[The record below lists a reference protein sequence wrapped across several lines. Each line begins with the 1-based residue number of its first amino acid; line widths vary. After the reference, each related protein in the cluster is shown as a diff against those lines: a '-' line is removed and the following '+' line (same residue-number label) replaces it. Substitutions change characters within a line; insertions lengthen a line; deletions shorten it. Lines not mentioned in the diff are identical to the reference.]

1 VGVPEGSVA
10 LYRVCLEVAS
20 DGTCMAHVPELAG
33 CFAVGSTREEA
44 LERLRRSIT
53 EYLTWLAGH
62 GETGAPSAETA
73 EVEIELAEEVS
84 TAGSYPRE
92 PGEPLAF
99 FAADEEPLSHHDL
112 QTALRLMER
121 ARSDL
126 LEFLRG
132 APDELL
138 HWRPRPDEWSVAET
152 LLHMAQAEASYIA
165 RLEEQSEPT
174 PFPQLAAIRS
184 WAYHRLGRLTEPEL
198 SRVTSHCG
206 EKWSARKVLR
216 RFLEHDREH
225 TAYIHGLLARYRR
238 NSAGK

>member
-1 VGVPEGSVA
+1 MLGGSLA
-10 LYRVCLEVAS
+10 LYRVCLEVAT

-44 LERLRRSIT
+44 LESLRRAVA

-62 GETGAPSAETA
+62 GEAAAPSAETA
-73 EVEIELAEEVS
+73 DVEIEVAEEVAS
-84 TAGSYPRE
+84 AGSYPLG

-99 FAADEEPLSHHDL
+99 FAADEEPMSYNDL
-112 QTALRLMER
+112 QTAVRLMEH
-121 ARSDL
+121 ARRDL

-132 APDELL
+132 VPDDLL
-138 HWRPRPDEWSVAET
+138 HWRPAPDKWSIADT
-152 LLHMAQAEASYIA
+152 LLHMAYAEASYVA

-198 SRVTSHCG
+198 SRVTSHRE

-225 TAYIHGLLARYRR
+225 TAYIHSLLAHYRR
-238 NSAGK
+238 SSGGK